1 MIVGCVLFAI
11 LTSPMWGALLWL
23 WIEKRALIRVAK
35 SYGIEYVPGEDLG
48 KLSARVVKKRDEL
61 LP

>member
-1 MIVGCVLFAI
+1 MVI
-11 LTSPMWGALLWL
+11 TSPMWGSLAYL
-23 WIEKRALIRVAK
+23 WIQKRALIRIAK
-35 SYGIEYVPGEDLG
+35 TYGIEYVPGEDLG